1 LQGSNPGFLVQQ
13 NSLRDAILAALNLNI
28 FARHADR
35 VRGANIAQ
43 MINVLQAMI
52 ITEKEKMVL
61 TPTYYV
67 FKMYVPFQDATFI
80 PVTFDAGWYTHG
92 AVAIPR
98 LDAIA
103 AKDANGKLWLEI
115 TNLDP
120 NEPVEVEAGLAGI
133 TAKSASGETL
143 TAPKADSVNTFDAA
157 NTVTPKAISAK
168 VQGGKLTLKLE
179 PKSVTVVSVQQ

>member
-1 LQGSNPGFLVQQ
+1 M
-13 NSLRDAILAALNLNI
+13 AL
-28 FARHADR
+28 
-35 VRGANIAQ
+35 
-43 MINVLQAMI
+43 
-52 ITEKEKMVL
+52 
-61 TPTYYV
+61 
-67 FKMYVPFQDATFI
+67 
-80 PVTFDAGWYTHG
+80 
-92 AVAIPR
+92 PR

-143 TAPKADSVNTFDAA
+143 TAPKVDSVNTFDAA
-157 NTVTPKAISAK
+157 NTVIPKPISAK

-179 PKSVTVVSVQQ
+179 PKSITVVSVEQ